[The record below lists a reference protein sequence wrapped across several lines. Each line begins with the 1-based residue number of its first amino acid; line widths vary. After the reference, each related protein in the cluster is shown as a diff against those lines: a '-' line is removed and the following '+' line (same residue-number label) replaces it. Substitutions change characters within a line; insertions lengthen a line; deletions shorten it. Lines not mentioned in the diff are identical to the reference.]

1 MTGSRRVSIPAARIL
16 ALASGVAAITAAV
29 AGTSLAASGP
39 SATLAASNHV
49 AGLPAVVYGSSI
61 RLSGHENLTGS
72 RTFTVQA
79 EVWPFNSGFTT
90 IRSGTTNGDYSVVV
104 TPSHATRYRAPIANG
119 P

>member
-1 MTGSRRVSIPAARIL
+1 MTGSRPFSTSLAARAARIVGL
-16 ALASGVAAITAAV
+16 AVGVAAITAAV
-29 AGTSLAASGP
+29 AGTSLGASGP

-104 TPSHATRYRAPIANG
+104 TPSHAPRYRVLI
-119 P
+119 